1 MCYRGLWCSELL
13 CWRYYGVLWDDMT
26 RLVWDYETIGIC
38 VGRWDGVTNDNIG
51 NIKRWN
57 CFALGLETGDRCD
70 CVTEELLVV
79 VWNCDTIG

>member
-1 MCYRGLWCSELL
+1 MDR
-13 CWRYYGVLWDDMT
+13 WDD
-26 RLVWDYETIGIC
+26 
-38 VGRWDGVTNDNIG
+38 VTNDNIG

-57 CFALGLETGDRCD
+57 CFNLGLETGGRCD